1 MSDQCKYCSLRGD
14 IDKCLAQD
22 CKQDYWI
29 VDYLLKE
36 LSATKKA
43 KQENDERF
51 MLERDSA
58 RGIIADA
65 LKRLEELPK
74 ECWSKTNFDVLDI
87 LTKKE

>member
-36 LSATKKA
+36 REKIKNICDVAAT
-43 KQENDERF
+43 EIS
-51 MLERDSA
+51 LGLYDSA
-58 RGIIADA
+58 RAT
-65 LKRLEELPK
+65 LHL
-74 ECWSKTNFDVLDI
+74 VLD
-87 LTKKE
+87 KR